1 MEKLK
6 LGISV
11 GDINGIGL
19 EVILKTL
26 AHQKIMDYCTPIIY
40 GSTKVVSYHKN
51 IVGSNLQFQSTK
63 TADRIAHGKVNILNC
78 WSENINITLG
88 KATEIGGKYAIQ
100 SLESASTDLQNNII
114 DALITAPICK
124 HAMKMSGFAY
134 PGHTEYLTEKLGGQ
148 DSLMLMVSD
157 RLKVGV
163 VTNHIPLG
171 EVTKHLTKE
180 KINKKLALLHE
191 SLKVDFGIERPTIA
205 VLGLNPHAGDE
216 GTIGTEEDEF
226 IRPAIIENKKK
237 GMIVTGPF
245 PADAYFGNGLFTKY
259 DATLAMYHDQGL
271 VPFKTLSFG
280 QGVNFT
286 AGLSGVRTSP
296 DHGTAFDIAGKNEAD
311 HHSFMKALFAAL
323 DIARQ
328 RKAYIEMH
336 KNSLEKRVDTIPEK
350 KTLKNK
356 KLKHNRE

>member
-6 LGISV
+6 VGISV

-51 IVGSNLQFQSTK
+51 IVGSNLQFQSSK
-63 TADRIAHGKVNILNC
+63 AIDSIAHGKVNIINC
-78 WSENINITLG
+78 WAENINITLG
-88 KATEIGGKYAIQ
+88 KATEIGGKYAMQ
-100 SLESASTDLQNNII
+100 SLSAATTDLQNNGI

-134 PGHTEYLTEKLGGQ
+134 PGHTEFLTAQLGGQ
-148 DSLMLMVSD
+148 ESLMFMVSE

-163 VTNHIPLG
+163 VTNHVPLG
-171 EVTKHLTKE
+171 EVTQHLTKE
-180 KINKKLALLHE
+180 KINQKLSLMHE

-216 GTIGTEEDEF
+216 GTIGTEEDQI
-226 IRPAIIENKKK
+226 IRPVIIENKKK

-245 PADAYFGNGLFTKY
+245 PADAFFGNGLYNKY

-280 QGVNFT
+280 HGVNFT

-311 HHSFMKALFAAL
+311 HQSFMKALFAAL

-328 RKAYIEMH
+328 RKAYQEMH
-336 KNSLEKRVDTIPEK
+336 QNALEKRADAMAEK
-350 KTLKNK
+350 NT
-356 KLKHNRE
+356 EEQEVQA